1 MREIMPLRKVVVN
14 LTHQADPND
23 PKSIKTAVR
32 SWHNGL
38 ANGTIPRQLVKK
50 FGREL
55 YLDLSAWQKWMFD
68 KNMPH
73 NNKGRVGR
81 PRSP

>member
-38 ANGTIPRQLVKK
+38 ANGTIPRHLVK
-50 FGREL
+50 
-55 YLDLSAWQKWMFD
+55 
-68 KNMPH
+68 
-73 NNKGRVGR
+73 
-81 PRSP
+81 